1 MNRTRLAS
9 VLLVTAACAAH
20 DAAFAQ
26 SSGSETTPKWDI
38 EIHAGAGSSQ
48 NAATGSGVLPT
59 TGTIVQGEISASTFY
74 LGDGARL
81 FNENQRVVAGTQAG
95 STIVPLDP
103 VLLGPAIARERGPD
117 FGARLQHAI
126 KNRFE
131 IQLDGDLTLD
141 HLAFKPG
148 ALTAIETTRASY
160 TTAVERALSAS
171 PLTSS
176 VNSVATVTDHRLA
189 PQLFGTGGLV
199 VKLKTSGRTI
209 PFVVGGGGVVLNAG
223 NTPTATLV
231 ANYALDKPAQ
241 LLGTDSVTITYSEDS
256 FTEVG
261 FGGGGFTYDITP
273 KWGIRL
279 DAREYWYKNSGTT
292 MLTVSPTLGF
302 QSTGQP
308 VPLVDVGSLKFATS
322 APLNGAP
329 VTTSPTFT
337 GSGLQGHFTLS
348 AGFVLRF

>member
-1 MNRTRLAS
+1 
-9 VLLVTAACAAH
+9 
-20 DAAFAQ
+20 
-26 SSGSETTPKWDI
+26 
-38 EIHAGAGSSQ
+38 
-48 NAATGSGVLPT
+48 
-59 TGTIVQGEISASTFY
+59 
-74 LGDGARL
+74 
-81 FNENQRVVAGTQAG
+81 
-95 STIVPLDP
+95 
-103 VLLGPAIARERGPD
+103 
-117 FGARLQHAI
+117 
-126 KNRFE
+126 
-131 IQLDGDLTLD
+131 
-141 HLAFKPG
+141 
-148 ALTAIETTRASY
+148 
-160 TTAVERALSAS
+160 
-171 PLTSS
+171 LTSS

-199 VKLKTSGRTI
+199 FKLKTSGRTI

-256 FTEVG
+256 FTDVG

-337 GSGLQGHFTLS
+337 GSGLQGHFTVS